1 MGQSKDRRFLEGSTM
16 KNSMYQKKF
25 IFTFVILFFTVVLC
39 QSALA
44 AQIKLAWDANSES
57 DLAGYKVYYGTSP
70 QSYAGSVDVGN
81 VTSYT
86 LTGLSQGQTY
96 YVAMTAYNTSGSES
110 GYSSEVSG
118 VATETT
124 LPVSETPPT
133 VTPSPTSEPTTEPET
148 PPKTAGN
155 PPQTTE
161 NSSSTETTTTKNI
174 GGCTRQARASTSSAK
189 YIGTHLYVAVSEMSA
204 TGPSI
209 GNIKKYEVATSED
222 PTKPSDPSNSTNS
235 SNSSV
240 QVGGILDA
248 GKTPALD
255 TDNLI
260 KESSRSHWSREADGR
275 QVDKGGVGE
284 VLVTRSKRRNLFTNL
299 GDSDLTSGSNAFST
313 SNEELTAEVLGL
325 GPKDQ
330 LERERVIQYVQG
342 YDPYTTNTKTK
353 ESTTLKKR
361 RWILG
366 SIVHSRPLVIHYGN
380 EKAVI
385 FVGANDGMLH
395 AFEDE
400 TGEELWGFI
409 PSELLSRLKDLARG
423 GGLKYYVDGS
433 PKAYITE
440 SKKIVIFG
448 LRRGGSHYY
457 ALDVTDPER
466 PRFLWKIGPETA
478 GYSEM
483 GQSWS
488 TPHIGKIKYGT
499 SERVVCFIGG
509 GYDENQDRKTVTKE
523 DKRGRAIYVVDVQ
536 TGDQLWS
543 WDNNRDS
550 EMRYSIPS
558 DISRVD
564 TNGDGYTDRLYVG
577 DMGGRI
583 WRFDIG
589 DADTN
594 AWSGR
599 VFFNASLD
607 GKRKIFYPPD
617 VTLEKG
623 YEMVFF
629 GTGDREHPSE
639 TSVVNRFYGVKD
651 KGVNKILSEG
661 DLEDVTNGFSTGS
674 LENNKEGWF
683 ISLGTNRGE
692 KVTGV
697 PAVAYGVVYFTTF
710 SPSSSQSG
718 ENTARLYALNYKIG
732 NAILNLNAA
741 NDTEGVRIELTDRSK
756 VIGTGVPS
764 GTVLSAVKGRLVAY
778 TGIKG
783 GIYETPVRKRA
794 TIIPVWWRQVF

>member
-1 MGQSKDRRFLEGSTM
+1 
-16 KNSMYQKKF
+16 
-25 IFTFVILFFTVVLC
+25 
-39 QSALA
+39 
-44 AQIKLAWDANSES
+44 
-57 DLAGYKVYYGTSP
+57 
-70 QSYAGSVDVGN
+70 
-81 VTSYT
+81 
-86 LTGLSQGQTY
+86 
-96 YVAMTAYNTSGSES
+96 
-110 GYSSEVSG
+110 
-118 VATETT
+118 
-124 LPVSETPPT
+124 
-133 VTPSPTSEPTTEPET
+133 
-148 PPKTAGN
+148 
-155 PPQTTE
+155 
-161 NSSSTETTTTKNI
+161 
-174 GGCTRQARASTSSAK
+174 
-189 YIGTHLYVAVSEMSA
+189 MSA

-209 GNIKKYEVATSED
+209 GNIKKYEVST
-222 PTKPSDPSNSTNS
+222 TTNVSNINTANETNS
-235 SNSSV
+235 PTGI

-255 TDNLI
+255 SDNLI

-299 GDSDLTSGSNAFST
+299 GDSDLTSETNAFST
-313 SNEELTAEVLGL
+313 SNGELTPELLGL

-330 LERERVIQYVQG
+330 LERDRVIQYVQG
-342 YDPYTTNTKTK
+342 YDPYTRTK

-366 SIVHSRPLVIHYGN
+366 SVVHSRPLVIHYGN

-385 FVGANDGMLH
+385 FAGANDGMLH
-395 AFEDE
+395 AFEDA

-409 PSELLSRLKDLARG
+409 PSELLSRLKDLPRG
-423 GGLKYYVDGS
+423 SGLKYYVDGS

-466 PRFLWKIGPETA
+466 PRFLWKIGPETP

-483 GQSWS
+483 AQSWS
-488 TPHIGKIKYGT
+488 TPHIGKIRYG
-499 SERVVCFIGG
+499 SSDKVVCFIGG
-509 GYDENQDRKTVTKE
+509 GYDENQDKKTVTTE
-523 DKRGRAIYVVDVQ
+523 DKRGRVIYVVDAQ
-536 TGDQLWS
+536 TGDQLWR
-543 WDNNRDS
+543 WDYSRDS
-550 EMRYSIPS
+550 NMRYSIPS

-589 DADTN
+589 DSDTN
-594 AWSGR
+594 AWSGK
-599 VFFNASLD
+599 VFFNASVN
-607 GKRKIFYPPD
+607 GKRKIFYAPD

-629 GTGDREHPSE
+629 GTGDREHPNE
-639 TSVVNRFYGVKD
+639 TSVINRFYAVKD
-651 KGVNKILSEG
+651 KGVNKTLSEE
-661 DLEDVTNGFSTGS
+661 DLEDVTNGLSTGS
-674 LENNKEGWF
+674 LENKEGWF
-683 ISLGTNRGE
+683 VSLGTNRGE

-697 PAVAYGVVYFTTF
+697 PAVAYGAVYFTSF
-710 SPSSSQSG
+710 SPSSQSG
-718 ENTARLYALNYKIG
+718 ENTARLYALNYQHG
-732 NAILNLNAA
+732 NAILNLNPA
-741 NDTEGVRIELTDRSK
+741 NDTEGVRIDLTDRSK

-778 TGIKG
+778 TGING
-783 GIYETPVRKRA
+783 GIYDTPVRRRS

>member
-1 MGQSKDRRFLEGSTM
+1 MRESFFRQPL
-16 KNSMYQKKF
+16 
-25 IFTFVILFFTVVLC
+25 ILFLIVFSSLFLY

-44 AQIKLAWDANSES
+44 AQIKLAWDANGES
-57 DLAGYKVYYGTSP
+57 DLAGYKIYYGTSSK
-70 QSYAGSVDVGN
+70 SYAGSVDVGN
-81 VTSYT
+81 ATSYT
-86 LTGLSQGQTY
+86 LTGLTQGQTY
-96 YVAMTAYNTSGSES
+96 YIAVSAYNTSGSES

-118 VATETT
+118 VATEPAP
-124 LPVSETPPT
+124 PVSETPPT
-133 VTPSPTSEPTTEPET
+133 VTPSPTPEPTTEPET
-148 PPKTAGN
+148 PAK
-155 PPQTTE
+155 TTE
-161 NSSSTETTTTKNI
+161 NPPPPSEKTTTKNA
-174 GGCTRQARASTSSAK
+174 GGCTREARASTSAAK
-189 YIGTHLYVAVSEMSA
+189 YVGTHLYVAVSEMSA
-204 TGPSI
+204 SGSSI
-209 GNIKKYEVATSED
+209 GNIKKYEVATSGD
-222 PTKPSDPSNSTNS
+222 PTNRSNPSNPSNSTNS
-235 SNSSV
+235 SNSSNGV
-240 QVGGILDA
+240 KVGEVLDA
-248 GKTPALD
+248 GKTAALD
-255 TDNLI
+255 ADNLI

-299 GDSDLTSGSNAFST
+299 GDSDLTSGTNAFST
-313 SNEELTAEVLGL
+313 SNTELTPEILGL

-330 LERERVIQYVQG
+330 LERDRVIQYVQG
-342 YDPYTTNTKTK
+342 YDPYTRSK

-366 SIVHSRPLVIHYGN
+366 SVVHSRPLVIRYGN

-385 FVGANDGMLH
+385 FAGANDGMFH

-409 PSELLSRLKDLARG
+409 PSELLSRLKDLPKG
-423 GGLKYYVDGS
+423 SGLQQYYVDGS

-448 LRRGGSHYY
+448 LRRGGNHYY

-466 PRFLWKIGPETA
+466 PRFLWKIGPETP

-488 TPHIGKIKYGT
+488 TPHIGKIRYG
-499 SERVVCFIGG
+499 SSDKVACFIGG
-509 GYDENQDRKTVTKE
+509 GYDENQDKKTVTAE
-523 DKRGRAIYVVDVQ
+523 DKRGRAVYVVDVQ
-536 TGDQLWS
+536 SGDQLWR
-543 WDNNRDS
+543 WDYSRDS
-550 EMRYSIPS
+550 NMRYSIPS
-558 DISRVD
+558 DISCVD
-564 TNGDGYTDRLYVG
+564 TSGDGYTDRLYVG

-589 DADTN
+589 DSDTN
-594 AWSGR
+594 AWIGK
-599 VFFNASLD
+599 VFFNASTS

-639 TSVVNRFYGVKD
+639 SSVINRFYAVKD
-651 KGVNKILSEG
+651 KGVNATLTE
-661 DLEDVTNGFSTGS
+661 DNLEDVTNGLSGGS
-674 LENNKEGWF
+674 LENKEGWF
-683 ISLGTNRGE
+683 VSLGTNRGE

-697 PAVAYGVVYFTTF
+697 PAVAYGAVYFTTF
-710 SPSSSQSG
+710 SPSSQSG
-718 ENTARLYALNYKIG
+718 ENTARVYALNYKHG
-732 NAILNLNAA
+732 NAILNLNPG
-741 NDTEGVRIELTDRSK
+741 NDTEGVRIDLTDRSK

-778 TGIKG
+778 TGING
-783 GIYETPVRKRA
+783 GIYETPVKRHS

>member
-1 MGQSKDRRFLEGSTM
+1 M
-16 KNSMYQKKF
+16 KNSMDRKKS
-25 IFTFVILFFTVVLC
+25 IFALLVFFLTLVLC

-57 DLAGYKVYYGTSP
+57 DLAGYKVYYGTSSK
-70 QSYAGSVDVGN
+70 SYAGTVDVGN
-81 VTSYT
+81 ITSHT
-86 LTGLSQGQTY
+86 LTGLTQGQTY
-96 YVAMTAYNTSGSES
+96 YVAVTAYNSSGSES

-124 LPVSETPPT
+124 PPVSETPPT
-133 VTPSPTSEPTTEPET
+133 VTPSPTSEPATEPET
-148 PPKTAGN
+148 PPKTTEN

-161 NSSSTETTTTKNI
+161 NSPSTKTTITKNI
-174 GGCTRQARASTSSAK
+174 GGCTREARAASPAAK
-189 YIGTHLYVAVSEMSA
+189 YIGTHLYVAVSEMNA

-209 GNIKKYEVATSED
+209 GNIKKYEVSTSGD
-222 PTKPSDPSNSTNS
+222 PINSSNPNNS
-235 SNSSV
+235 SNSSNPGV
-240 QVGGILDA
+240 PVGGILDA

-284 VLVTRSKRRNLFTNL
+284 VLLTRSKRRNLFTNL
-299 GDSDLTSGSNAFST
+299 GDSDLTSETNAFST
-313 SNEELTAEVLGL
+313 SNEELTPELLGL

-330 LERERVIQYVQG
+330 LERDRVIQYVQG
-342 YDPYTTNTKTK
+342 YNPYTRSK

-366 SIVHSRPLVIHYGN
+366 SVVHSRPLVIHYGN

-385 FVGANDGMLH
+385 FAGANDGMLH

-409 PSELLSRLKDLARG
+409 PSEFLSRLKDLARG
-423 GGLKYYVDGS
+423 SGLKYYVDGS

-466 PRFLWKIGPETA
+466 PRFLWKIGPETP

-483 GQSWS
+483 AQSWS
-488 TPHIGKIKYGT
+488 TPHIGKIRYGT
-499 SERVVCFIGG
+499 SVKVVCFIGG
-509 GYDENQDRKTVTKE
+509 GYDENQDKKTVTTE

-536 TGDQLWS
+536 SGDQLWR
-543 WDNNRDS
+543 WDYNRDS
-550 EMRYSIPS
+550 NMRYSIPS

-564 TNGDGYTDRLYVG
+564 TNGDGYADRLYVG

-583 WRFDIG
+583 WRFDIE
-589 DADTN
+589 DPDTN
-594 AWSGR
+594 AWSGK
-599 VFFNASLD
+599 VFFNASIN

-629 GTGDREHPSE
+629 GTGDREHPNES
-639 TSVVNRFYGVKD
+639 SVINRFYAVKD
-651 KGVNKILSEG
+651 KGVNKVLSEE
-661 DLEDVTNGFSTGS
+661 DLEDVSNGLSGGLSTGS
-674 LENNKEGWF
+674 LENREGWF

-697 PAVAYGVVYFTTF
+697 PVVAYGAVYFTTF
-710 SPSSSQSG
+710 SPSSQSG
-718 ENTARLYALNYKIG
+718 EKTARVYALNYQIG

-741 NDTEGVRIELTDRSK
+741 NDTEGVRIDLTDRSK

-778 TGIKG
+778 TGING
-783 GIYETPVRKRA
+783 GIYETPVRRRS
-794 TIIPVWWRQVF
+794 TVIPVWWRQVF

>member
-1 MGQSKDRRFLEGSTM
+1 MEKAVCRKLALSSILLFS
-16 KNSMYQKKF
+16 
-25 IFTFVILFFTVVLC
+25 ILFFSQV
-39 QSALA
+39 ALA
-44 AQIKLAWDANSES
+44 GQIRLAWDPNVEP
-57 DLAGYKVYYGTSP
+57 DVAGYKIYYGTSFR
-70 QSYAGSVDVGN
+70 SYTGSVDVGN

-96 YVAMTAYNTSGSES
+96 YIAITAYNKSGSES
-110 GYSSEVSG
+110 GYSMEVSG
-118 VATETT
+118 AAKETA
-124 LPVSETPPT
+124 PVVSETPLT
-133 VTPSPTSEPTTEPET
+133 VSTTPTSEPASSPET
-148 PPKTAGN
+148 TPKQVQTPPPSDTGRGGG
-155 PPQTTE
+155 
-161 NSSSTETTTTKNI
+161 